1 MLIRLDRAE
10 DRFRAAHIAHRPDG
24 AAIVYPDGL
33 LAQGYLLTS
42 PQLETYLAERDRRLQ
57 TVIGR
62 QKKYVAPLWLG
73 FGLLAVGLIVSGNDA
88 VLLVAALTAVPVL
101 IAALVWT
108 RRRKARKLAEL
119 FPGAPRAVDAAR
131 FRRWPLAMLLRR
143 GFGVWWCIA
152 VVLFSFVVHASAFLG
167 LVGGESLRELAIA
180 ALSGGVT
187 LWLIVRYGYLLTQHV
202 RFRLR
207 HHRAPQ
213 ADDLKALQVEHR

>member
-10 DRFRAAHIAHRPDG
+10 DRFRAAHIANRPDG

-33 LAQGYLLTS
+33 LAQGCLLTS

-101 IAALVWT
+101 IAAFVWT
-108 RRRKARKLAEL
+108 RRRTARKLAEL

-131 FRRWPLAMLLRR
+131 FRRWTLAMLLSSPLIK
-143 GFGVWWCIA
+143 W
-152 VVLFSFVVHASAFLG
+152 LFP
-167 LVGGESLRELAIA
+167 
-180 ALSGGVT
+180 ALT
-187 LWLIVRYGYLLTQHV
+187 PR
-202 RFRLR
+202 
-207 HHRAPQ
+207 
-213 ADDLKALQVEHR
+213 